1 MPTPPKLSLPDWER
15 VNLSLP
21 RGLKGPA
28 GKLAKERYAGTK
40 ADSLTGLV
48 AALLRRELSAKQRLP
63 ADVLD
68 AD

>member
-1 MPTPPKLSLPDWER
+1 MPTPAKQIIPDWER

-28 GKLAKERYAGTK
+28 GKMAKKRYAGTK

-48 AALLRRELSAKQRLP
+48 AALLRRELNAKQRVP
-63 ADVLD
+63 DHFI
-68 AD
+68 